1 MNARGSRSL
10 ERRPK
15 KPSERPKLSGDA
27 GARRGRVLALGF
39 SIAAHLAVVAAL
51 VWQAAL
57 SSPAEPVSPPV
68 MVSLVDLPK
77 PPGPPDAAKG
87 EGGSP
92 QAAVQPAPPQP
103 TSPAPR
109 PVPTLVSTP
118 VRSRAVAST
127 PTPNAPDTQDASNIS
142 DTSDVLN
149 DSQLAGA
156 ASAGEGASSGSSGG
170 GGGCDTARVVQQALR
185 RDPLVRTAVEDAHRM
200 GKAVMLWNG
209 DWVRSGGQEGKGLS
223 AVREAITWSIAF
235 APEACRN
242 APVHGLVLLSLADGG
257 TRFAIGAG
265 EWRWSDLLGL
275 SGSSSNH

>member
-1 MNARGSRSL
+1 MNTRGSRSL

-15 KPSERPKLSGDA
+15 RQPERPKSSGDTD
-27 GARRGRVLALGF
+27 RGRRSRAMAWTF

-92 QAAVQPAPPQP
+92 QAAAQPAPPQP
-103 TSPAPR
+103 APPVPR
-109 PVPTLVSTP
+109 PVPMP
-118 VRSRAVAST
+118 VRSRAVART
-127 PTPNAPDTQDASNIS
+127 PAPDAPDTPDIS
-142 DTSDVLN
+142 SVPDNSDVLN

-156 ASAGEGASSGSSGG
+156 ASAGEGSGG
-170 GGGCDTARVVQQALR
+170 GGSGGCDTARVVQQALR
-185 RDPLVRTAVEDAHRM
+185 RDPLVRTAVEDAHRL

-242 APVHGLVLLSLADGG
+242 APVHGVVLLSLADGG

-275 SGSSSNH
+275 SGVSPNH

>member
-1 MNARGSRSL
+1 MNARGRPSL
-10 ERRPK
+10 ERPPQRPK
-15 KPSERPKLSGDA
+15 PSADA
-27 GARRGRVLALGF
+27 GRARRGRFLAWAF
-39 SIAAHLAVVAAL
+39 SIAAHMTLFTALFWQNAV
-51 VWQAAL
+51 
-57 SSPAEPVSPPV
+57 SSPAEPVFPPV
-68 MVSLVDLPK
+68 LVSLVEELPK

-92 QAAVQPAPPQP
+92 QAAVQPAPPHPAVPLP
-103 TSPAPR
+103 TPSPTRAP
-109 PVPTLVSTP
+109 TP
-118 VRSRAVAST
+118 PRFVAST
-127 PTPNAPDTQDASNIS
+127 PKPDALDTPDTSNM
-142 DTSDVLN
+142 SDVLS

-156 ASAGEGASSGSSGG
+156 ASAGEGASSGSGGG

-185 RDPLVRTAVEDAHRM
+185 RDPLVRTAVEDAHRL

-242 APVHGLVLLSLADGG
+242 APVHGVVLLSLADGG
-257 TRFAIGAG
+257 TRFAIGAS

-275 SGSSSNH
+275 SGVSPNH